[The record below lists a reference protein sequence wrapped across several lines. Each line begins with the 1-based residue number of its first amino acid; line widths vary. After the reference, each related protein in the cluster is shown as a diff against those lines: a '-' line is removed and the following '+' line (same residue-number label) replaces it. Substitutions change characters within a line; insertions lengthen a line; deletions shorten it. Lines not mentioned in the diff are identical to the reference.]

1 MKKYILALFC
11 ALSSANI
18 TADNETLTP
27 KQKTDA
33 NIIGHVVSKSSNEH
47 LPYITVGLR
56 GTTIGTTTD
65 NTGHYFLKDLPIGK
79 FIIEAKFVGYK
90 NSQKEV
96 VIKKGETLEINF
108 ELEEDNISLNE
119 VVVSA
124 NRNETERRLA
134 PTLVSILDVKTFDRT
149 NSTTLSQGL
158 NFQPGLRVETNCQNC
173 GFTQVR
179 MNGLEGPYSQILI
192 DSRPIFSALT
202 GVYGLDQIPAN
213 MIERIE
219 IIRGGGSALFGAS
232 AIAGTINIITKEPT
246 RNSAQLSH
254 TITGINGTNEFEN
267 NTNFNASIISDNQKL
282 GVMAFGQRR
291 HRSGYDYDGDGYTEL
306 PKLESHTLGFR
317 SFLRTGIYSRLT
329 LEYHNMHE
337 FRRGGDRLGFE
348 PHEAYIA
355 EQIES
360 SIDGGGLGW
369 NFSSPDTR
377 HLVNLYTSA
386 QLTNRKSYYGGG
398 EPISIIKEN
407 TALNDSEKLEEIN
420 ARLSSYGRTKDVTYV
435 IGGQYSY
442 NFDNLLFMPSTI
454 TSGLE
459 YNHDNLTDR
468 SGFRPEPIDQK
479 LNIKSIFLQNEW
491 KNDLWSFL
499 VGGRLDKHSMMNKA
513 ILSPRANV
521 RYNPTKDVNIRLS
534 YGQGFRAPQLFDEDL
549 HVDLAGGEHIISKR
563 DPNLNE
569 ERSHSFSAST
579 DYYVSL
585 DAVELNFLVEGFYTI
600 LNDQFITEKE
610 EQPDQP
616 TVKWIRNGP
625 GAKVYGVNFESRAAF
640 SSLAELQLGAT
651 IQRSRHNEVVKWADD
666 VEPEKKMMRTPDVY
680 GYFLLTLNP
689 IKDISTT
696 ISGNYTGS
704 MLVPQDA
711 VEEVRPNNITKKSNS
726 FFDLGWK
733 VTYEVPFYK
742 GTDLEISAGVHN
754 IFNSYQKDF
763 DKGENRASSYIYGPA
778 MPRNYSLGMKLSF

>member
-1 MKKYILALFC
+1 M
-11 ALSSANI
+11 
-18 TADNETLTP
+18 
-27 KQKTDA
+27 
-33 NIIGHVVSKSSNEH
+33 
-47 LPYITVGLR
+47 
-56 GTTIGTTTD
+56 
-65 NTGHYFLKDLPIGK
+65 
-79 FIIEAKFVGYK
+79 
-90 NSQKEV
+90 
-96 VIKKGETLEINF
+96 
-108 ELEEDNISLNE
+108 
-119 VVVSA
+119 
-124 NRNETERRLA
+124 
-134 PTLVSILDVKTFDRT
+134 KTFDRT

-254 TITGINGTNEFEN
+254 TITGINGINDFEN

-291 HRSGYDYDGDGYTEL
+291 YRSGYDYDGDGYTEL
-306 PKLESHTLGFR
+306 PKLEGHTLGFR

-369 NFSSPDTR
+369 NFSSPDTK
-377 HLVNLYTSA
+377 HQVNLYTSA

-398 EPISIIKEN
+398 ESISIIKEN

-549 HVDLAGGEHIISKR
+549 HVDLAEGEHIISKR

-625 GAKVYGVNFESRAAF
+625 GAKVYGVNLESRAAF

-651 IQRSRHNEVVKWADD
+651 IQRSRHNEAVKWADD

-711 VEEVRPNNITKKSNS
+711 VEEIRPNNITKKSNS